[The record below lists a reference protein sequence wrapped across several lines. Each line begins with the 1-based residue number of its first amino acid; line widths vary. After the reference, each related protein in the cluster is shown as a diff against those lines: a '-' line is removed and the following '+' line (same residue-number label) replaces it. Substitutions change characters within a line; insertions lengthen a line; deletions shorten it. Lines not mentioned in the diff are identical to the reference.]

1 MRILPRFLLIV
12 SLSLATGNTFAQF
25 ELGLIREAVL
35 NLPWVKEYH
44 QKKNYI
50 PALEQDFIR
59 VTTNEYHYSFGFS
72 ILGICVS
79 QTLEARSY
87 MSDIK
92 LRDYLSMNGVPIST
106 STYIVNPKG
115 KKFYACIVAIHNE
128 LPHQVCF
135 SYEQIFKTNSTPRK
149 DTYPYEIKD

>member
-1 MRILPRFLLIV
+1 MKILPHFLLV
-12 SLSLATGNTFAQF
+12 VTLSFASSASFAQY
-25 ELGLIREAVL
+25 ELGLTREAIL

-50 PALEQDFIR
+50 PALEQDYMR

-72 ILGICVS
+72 ILGICIS

-87 MSDIK
+87 MGDIN
-92 LRDYLSMNGVPIST
+92 LRDYISMNGFPIST
-106 STYIVNPKG
+106 STYIFNPKG
-115 KKFYACIVAIHNE
+115 KKFFACVVATHND

-135 SYEQIFKTNSTPRK
+135 SYEQIFKTNSKPRK
-149 DTYPYEIKD
+149 DTYPYELN